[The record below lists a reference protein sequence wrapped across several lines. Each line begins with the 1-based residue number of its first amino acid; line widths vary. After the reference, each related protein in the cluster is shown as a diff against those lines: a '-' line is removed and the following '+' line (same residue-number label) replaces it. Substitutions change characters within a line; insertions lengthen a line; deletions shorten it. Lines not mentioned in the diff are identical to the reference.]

1 MLETLITSKTR
12 IKLLLKFFLNEN
24 AESYLRNLESEFG
37 DSTNGI
43 RLELNKFE
51 DAGMLK
57 SEFRGNKKFFKAN
70 TNHPLYPEIH
80 NILLKQ
86 IGIDKILDKVIN
98 NIGSLDKVF
107 LVGDFAKGKD
117 STIIDLVFVGD
128 DINKSYLLDIINKA
142 EKVIKR
148 KIRYLLF
155 SCNEIGAFLQEKNST
170 EYILLWSNEA

>member
-1 MLETLITSKTR
+1 M
-12 IKLLLKFFLNEN
+12 KFFLNEN

-57 SEFRGNKKFFKAN
+57 SEFKGNKKFFKAN
-70 TNHPLYPEIH
+70 INHPLFPEIH
-80 NILLKQ
+80 NILLKH
-86 IGIDKILDKVIN
+86 IGIDQILDQVIN
-98 NIGSLDKVF
+98 NIGALNKVF

-128 DINKSYLLDIINKA
+128 QINKTYLLKIINKA
-142 EKVIKR
+142 EKIINR
-148 KIRYLLF
+148 KIRYLLYP
-155 SCNEIGAFLQEKNST
+155 CDEIGAFLQEKNGM

>member
-12 IKLLLKFFLNEN
+12 IKLLMKFFLNSN
-24 AESYLRNLESEFG
+24 SESYLRNLESEFG

-51 DAGMLK
+51 NAGMLK
-57 SEFRGNKKFFKAN
+57 SEFKGNKKFFRAN
-70 TNHPLYPEIH
+70 TNHPLFPEIH

-86 IGIDKILDKVIN
+86 IGIDQILDQVIH
-98 NIGSLDKVF
+98 NIGNLSKVY
-107 LVGDFAKGKD
+107 LIGDFAKGKN
-117 STIIDLVFVGD
+117 SNIIDLVFVGD
-128 DINKSYLLDIINKA
+128 EINKSYLLKIINKA
-142 EKVIKR
+142 EKLIKR

-155 SCNEIGAFLQEKNST
+155 SCDEIGAFLQEKNSM